1 MKAYID
7 AVAKKL
13 QQFEFLTYGLIITP
27 LPPKKNRKVREK
39 SSKQA
44 SKGMRV
50 YERVVSCVHMRARTP
65 HECFITSGI
74 LGSSTSILM
83 QHFGPRPRALRL
95 ASRQATRADL

>member
-27 LPPKKNRKVREK
+27 LPPQKNRKVREK

-44 SKGMRV
+44 SKQAKVCAYMRES
-50 YERVVSCVHMRARTP
+50 YHAYTCVRAHHTN
-65 HECFITSGI
+65 
-74 LGSSTSILM
+74 
-83 QHFGPRPRALRL
+83 AL
-95 ASRQATRADL
+95 